1 MELLDLVYIIIIA
14 FITACITGVTG
25 VAGGLLPAIF
35 LAPIVGISSIMP
47 VLAVMLFIGS
57 VSRSWIN
64 RFDFHREAFLRIAI
78 PAVPMVIVGSFVYA
92 QLEPNMIA
100 LMLGS
105 VVLASIPLRR
115 LAKSHAVKT
124 SPFVLSCVG
133 GLFGFLAGSAT
144 GPGMLLIPFML
155 GFGLSRTNFVATLA
169 VIAGLTNVARMA
181 TYGGL
186 GLISQEILIIGLLAG
201 VATIPGNMLGRKF
214 LKRMTNSNFEILVD
228 IVAFG
233 GAINFIWMGLK

>member
-1 MELLDLVYIIIIA
+1 MEILDFLYIIIVA
-14 FITACITGVTG
+14 FITATITGVTG

-35 LAPIVGISSIMP
+35 LTPIVGITSVMP
-47 VLAVMLFIGS
+47 ILAVMLLIGS
-57 VSRSWIN
+57 FSRSWIN
-64 RFDFHREAFLRIAI
+64 RFDFHKEAFLRIAI
-78 PAVPMVIVGSFVYA
+78 PAIPMVILGSFVYA
-92 QLEPNMIA
+92 QLKPNMIA

-115 LAKSHAVKT
+115 FAKSRAIKT

-133 GLFGFLAGSAT
+133 GIFGFLAGTAT

-169 VIAGLTNVARMA
+169 VIAGLTHVARMA

-186 GLISQEILIIGLLAG
+186 GLISQEILIIGLLVGA
-201 VATIPGNMLGRKF
+201 ATIPGNMVGRKF
-214 LKRMTNSNFEILVD
+214 LKRMTNSNFEVLVD
-228 IVAFG
+228 IIAFG
-233 GAINFIWMGLK
+233 GAINFIWLGLK